1 MPLMIFL
8 INLRSYPIRIVLLH
22 PHDLDPSRVLILIHQ
37 YPHRSHRRR
46 RRHHHHQK
54 LYPLT
59 ASPSVA
65 RVISEFLNNTTNT
78 VIINATTV
86 TTTIP
91 SSDSSWSRSI

>member
-22 PHDLDPSRVLILIHQ
+22 PHDLDPNRVLILIHQ
-37 YPHRSHRRR
+37 YPHRSHRHHHH
-46 RRHHHHQK
+46 HHHHQK

-65 RVISEFLNNTTNT
+65 RVISKFLNNTTNT
-78 VIINATTV
+78 VIINATSV
-86 TTTIP
+86 TTAIP